1 MDYLYLDIQNVKVNL
16 MFTKETFIKR
26 RHELKNSLSSG
37 ILLFLGNEESPM
49 NYADNTFHFR
59 QDSTFLYFFGMDY
72 AGLAAIIDL
81 DEGVEFLFGNDLTVE
96 DIVWMGTQP
105 SLLHRADA
113 FGITKIKPYSELA
126 EYIKLATQ
134 KGRSIHYL
142 PPYRPENKIKLFNLL
157 GILPE
162 EQKAKSSIEMVKA
175 VVNLRNHKSAEEIA
189 EIEKAV
195 NISVDMHVA
204 AISMAKP
211 GMKESELAAA
221 VTKVALAAGGQLSF
235 PVIMTIN
242 GQTLHNHYHGNIL
255 KKGDLVLCDC
265 GAETDLHYAGD
276 LSSTFPV
283 DRHFTSRQ
291 KEIYQLSLLAHEDAL
306 STLSPGVPFR
316 EAHLAACRTI
326 INGLKDLQMMK
337 GDTEEAL
344 AAGAHALFFPCGTGH
359 MMGLDVHDME
369 DLGEVFVGY
378 AGQPKSTQFGM
389 KSLRLARPME
399 VGFVATI
406 EPGIYFIPEL
416 LEMWRKSG
424 INSSFINYDKV
435 AEYSTFSGV
444 RNEEDIVITKDGYRI
459 LGKKKPKTIEEIESL
474 R

>member
-1 MDYLYLDIQNVKVNL
+1 
-16 MFTKETFIKR
+16 MFTKETYIKR
-26 RHELKNSLSSG
+26 RLALRTTLKSG

-72 AGLAAIIDL
+72 AGLAGVIDL
-81 DEGVEFLFGNDLTVE
+81 DEGTEILFGNDLTVE

-105 SLLHRADA
+105 SLLQRGEAY
-113 FGITKIKPYSELA
+113 GITRIKPYRELA
-126 EYIKLATQ
+126 AYLQAASG
-134 KGRSIHYL
+134 KGRPIHYL
-142 PPYRPENKIKLFNLL
+142 PPYRPENKIKLMDML
-157 GILPE
+157 GINPAE
-162 EQKAKSSIEMVKA
+162 SKSKSSVELVKA
-175 VVNLRNHKSAEEIA
+175 VVNLRNHKSADEIA

-195 NISVDMHVA
+195 NISVDMHVTA
-204 AISMAKP
+204 MKMARP
-211 GMKESELAAA
+211 GMLESEIAAA
-221 VTKVALAAGGQLSF
+221 VTQVALAAGGQLSF

-242 GQTLHNHYHGNIL
+242 GQTLHNHYHGNVL
-255 KKGDLVLCDC
+255 RPGDMVLCDC

-283 DRHFTSRQ
+283 DPKFTTRQ
-291 KEIYQLSLLAHEDAL
+291 KEIYELSLLAHEAGLAL
-306 STLSPGVPFR
+306 LAPGVPFR
-316 EAHLAACRTI
+316 EVHYAACRTL
-326 INGLKDLQMMK
+326 INGLKDLKLMK

-369 DLGEVFVGY
+369 DLGEVYVGY
-378 AGQPKSTQFGM
+378 DGQPKSTQFGL

-399 VGFVATI
+399 EGFVATI

-416 LEMWRKSG
+416 AAMWKKDG
-424 INSSFINYDKV
+424 INSSFINFQNFE
-435 AEYSTFSGV
+435 AYSTFSGI
-444 RNEEDIVITKDGYRI
+444 RNEEDIVITGDGYRV
-459 LGKKKPKTIEEIESL
+459 LGKRKPKTIDEVESL